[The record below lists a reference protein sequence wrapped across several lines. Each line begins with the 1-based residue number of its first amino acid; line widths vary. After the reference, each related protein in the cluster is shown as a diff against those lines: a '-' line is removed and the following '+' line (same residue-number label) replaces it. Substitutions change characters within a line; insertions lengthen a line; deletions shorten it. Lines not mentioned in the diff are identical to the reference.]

1 MWYDGDIAAS
11 LNCEDAPPPGRLHKR
26 ATGRGR
32 EFLGRNISPRKR
44 ADEVCTPMPQL
55 PTELLN
61 TIGVILELI
70 VAAMT
75 ALLVAFWVGLVVWT
89 FRDIR
94 SRTRDV
100 FAWLLATV
108 LVLVL
113 GPIGWLLYFLLR
125 PRETLAQVYDRQLEE
140 EVLLRDITVRRAC
153 PKCQAVTEAEWLLC
167 PHCGVELRQKC
178 ADCGRPLELDWIACP
193 YCTAPVANAKSRGK
207 LRAAAQSPVAPQV
220 VYTPEPAVDAGPM
233 PQPSFEPRPTPATE

>member
-1 MWYDGDIAAS
+1 
-11 LNCEDAPPPGRLHKR
+11 
-26 ATGRGR
+26 
-32 EFLGRNISPRKR
+32 
-44 ADEVCTPMPQL
+44 V
-55 PTELLN
+55 
-61 TIGVILELI
+61 VLELI

-75 ALLVAFWVGLVVWT
+75 ALLVAFWIGLVVWT

-108 LVLVL
+108 LVLAL

-193 YCTAPVANAKSRGK
+193 YCTAPVANAKGRGK

-220 VYTPEPAVDAGPM
+220 VYTPEPAVDAGPL
-233 PQPSFEPRPTPATE
+233 PQPSFEPRPAPAAE